1 MLKATA
7 GYALVQLADMYDSG
21 LSVAA
26 GKYDSTDR
34 GILVSYSGKDMEYQ
48 SGDMVYFKEYECTKP
63 IEYNGKS
70 YIFVPMNKIMGYK
83 EMKNA

>member
-1 MLKATA
+1 
-7 GYALVQLADMYDSG
+7 
-21 LSVAA
+21 
-26 GKYDSTDR
+26 
-34 GILVSYSGKDMEYQ
+34 MEYQ